1 LKLAGLKGSAQLN
14 RGALLAHATATLPG
28 IVAAANQPGA
38 LRALQCFKQRQG
50 PFLLLAANR
59 QTAARL
65 VRYYAPEL
73 RRQLR
78 AAWPGPVTLLFPGR
92 PGLPACCYHQG
103 MIAVRVDASLQVRQM
118 AAACGGLLVSSSLN
132 RRGAK
137 PLLPDLGMHMRWRRF
152 ARGRVPG
159 DKPSGQASRL
169 IRVRGNHSTVI
180 RR

>member
-1 LKLAGLKGSAQLN
+1 MAGLKGSAQLN

-38 LRALQCFKQRQG
+38 LLALQRFKQRQG
-50 PFLLLAANR
+50 PFLLLTADR

-65 VRYYAPEL
+65 ARYYSPEL
-73 RRQLR
+73 RRQMW

-92 PGLPACCYHQG
+92 PGLPACCYQHG
-103 MIAVRVDASLQVRQM
+103 LIAVRVDASLQVRQM

-137 PLLPDLGMHMRWRRF
+137 PLAPVIAMHMRWRRF
-152 ARGRVPG
+152 VRGRVPG

-169 IRVRGNHSTVI
+169 IRVRGNHSAVI